1 MLLLM
6 KKVISNNL
14 SIPSH
19 QGKEGFPWLSSAFRT
34 HFDDIVA
41 GMSGIVNILPWIVSF
56 LIALGIVATQS
67 IGGGGRPMF
76 PLMVC
81 YVPILLAGILS
92 IPGIFLSNNKRTPNR
107 ICLGAAL
114 AFGSYLLVRTCF
126 GGDPGLRNFELLRL
140 AACFLVYLLT
150 LVAVTEKG
158 PRLLFLGIL
167 LASAFVQ
174 TGIEIYQFYCDQ
186 SWAPLLEWLPLL
198 KTYYAETVGTYANKN
213 HLAWLLGD
221 AALFAIALTC
231 WGRLRWVT
239 RGMLLYLF
247 FFLGFGVCISMS
259 RGGVV
264 ALIAGLVVLALV
276 SVLLL
281 LLSGDRGKLLS
292 GILIILLV
300 VSAAAGAFVLL
311 STNPA
316 MGLRMQGLWMD
327 DYREDLWRASIHDLG
342 NAPFFGM
349 GSGSFQWC
357 ARLIMPVE
365 SLLAH
370 NDYAQLLSEYGL
382 IGFLLLII
390 FLAGHLRAGVAALF
404 RHSGEGARSGSP
416 GDSKAMLLG
425 ALAAVAAQLVHSAF
439 DFNMHL
445 ASNAILAAFCLG
457 ILGGDGLH
465 GGHRLISRGIR
476 VLQCAFVVVVASFL
490 ACILIKD
497 WRREFRFFRLEQ
509 SMTDVARLPGGHSL
523 AQASVE
529 ANRLLSEVPD
539 STRYADLRVS
549 LYRTM
554 LSRPESDYNEPADRI
569 MLRRQLDRA
578 LPLSGGDWYLRMNQ
592 AFLLGHLGDEAGARV
607 AFLQAMVLMPLY
619 SQVYGDYAAV
629 MEFQDDPSIALHY
642 ARVASRF
649 KDAQGMETLVRRLE
663 GKTAGGVLP

>member
-1 MLLLM
+1 M
-6 KKVISNNL
+6 
-14 SIPSH
+14 
-19 QGKEGFPWLSSAFRT
+19 R
-34 HFDDIVA
+34 
-41 GMSGIVNILPWIVSF
+41 GIVNILPWVVSLLMAF
-56 LIALGIVATQS
+56 GIVAMQA

-81 YVPILLAGILS
+81 YLPILAAGILS
-92 IPGIFLSNNKRTPNR
+92 LPVILLGSPKRAPDR
-107 ICLGAAL
+107 ICLGAAFV
-114 AFGSYLLVRTCF
+114 FGAYLMGRTCV
-126 GGDPGLRNFELLRL
+126 GGDPGLTDFELLRL
-140 AACFLVYLLT
+140 ASCFLVYLVT
-150 LVAVTEKG
+150 VAVVTAKG

-167 LASAFVQ
+167 LAAAFLQ
-174 TGIEIYQFYCDQ
+174 TAAETYQFYCDQ
-186 SWAPLLEWLPLL
+186 GWAPLLECLPFL
-198 KTYYAETVGTYANKN
+198 KAYYPETVGTYANKN

-221 AALFAIALTC
+221 GALFAIALAC

-239 RGMLLYLF
+239 RGILLYLF

-264 ALIAGLVVLALV
+264 ALITGLVVLALV

-300 VSAAAGAFVLL
+300 ASAAAGAFVLL

-316 MGLRMQGLWMD
+316 MALRMQGLWMD

-404 RHSGEGARSGSP
+404 RHSGEGGRSGSP
-416 GDSKAMLLG
+416 GDSKAILLG
-425 ALAAVAAQLVHSAF
+425 AMAAVAAQLVHSAF

-465 GGHRLISRGIR
+465 GGHRLISHGMR
-476 VLQCAFVVVVASFL
+476 VLQCAFVVVLAGFL

-497 WRREFRFFRLEQ
+497 WSREFRFFRLEQ
-509 SMTDVARLPGGHSL
+509 SLTDAARLPGEHSL

-529 ANRLLSEVPD
+529 ASRLLSEVPD

-554 LSRPESDYNEPADRI
+554 LSRPEGDYNEPADRI
-569 MLRRQLDRA
+569 MLRRQLDRT
-578 LPLSGGDWYLRMNQ
+578 LPLSGGDWYLWMNHS
-592 AFLLGHLGDEAGARV
+592 FLLGHLGDEVGARE
-607 AFLQAMVLMPLY
+607 AFLQAMMLMPLY

-629 MEFQDDPSIALHY
+629 MEFQDEPSIALHY

-649 KDAQGMETLVRRLE
+649 KDAQGIEALVRRLE
-663 GKTAGGVLP
+663 EKTAGGVLP